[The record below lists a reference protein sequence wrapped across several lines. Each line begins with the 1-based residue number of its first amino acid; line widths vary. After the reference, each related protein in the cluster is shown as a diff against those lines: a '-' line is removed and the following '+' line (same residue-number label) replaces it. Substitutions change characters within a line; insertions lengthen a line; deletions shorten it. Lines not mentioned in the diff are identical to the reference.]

1 MWHCDSR
8 RRKVSR
14 DVTRTPR
21 ILHGGTGGL
30 EINDGKRNGY
40 HPLSTASII
49 MYVLATYNH
58 LHHTQLT
65 DSCTNLSPHKCASSG
80 LTSPFPLSSPS
91 HRAIFFNSPSTVLV
105 E

>member
-1 MWHCDSR
+1 MLTLSVSSVPYPSGSWEAACRERRMGVMWHCDSR

-21 ILHGGTGGL
+21 ILHGGMGGL

-49 MYVLATYNH
+49 MY
-58 LHHTQLT
+58 
-65 DSCTNLSPHKCASSG
+65 
-80 LTSPFPLSSPS
+80 
-91 HRAIFFNSPSTVLV
+91 
-105 E
+105 